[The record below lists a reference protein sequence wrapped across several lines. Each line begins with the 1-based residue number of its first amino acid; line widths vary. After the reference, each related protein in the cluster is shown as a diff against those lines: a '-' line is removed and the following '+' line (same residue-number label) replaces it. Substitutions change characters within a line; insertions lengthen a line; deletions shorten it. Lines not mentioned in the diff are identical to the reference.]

1 MRGAFRK
8 DKLST
13 KVVASPRVCSCGG
26 PPSPRPSP
34 PEEGGEGARCGRW
47 RFLAPLLTPLA
58 ALLIAAGLASG
69 ASADD
74 ADQTAP
80 AAHRMLFTG
89 DILLSRQVARE
100 IELRGGM
107 SPWRDIGDALK
118 GADFVFGNLEG
129 AVGSMDECQQPKDE
143 LETRPAGKSQS
154 PKDLCFAVSPRFV
167 PLLRGAGFTV
177 LGVTNNHSGDLGAAG
192 RRATR
197 AALEAA
203 GLAVAGPE
211 APAFFRLGPHTVGL
225 VSLSL
230 VPGRDGVVDAVPSW
244 QAARALRLARA
255 LSDFVVVSVHWGKE
269 LADWTTPGQE
279 AQAKWLV
286 AHGADVIVGA
296 HPHVVQP
303 AECVDGRPVFYS
315 LGNHVFDQKYP
326 ATKRG
331 LIAACTVEAGVLTC
345 GASVTQTPVNSSFPA
360 ASGEP
365 DAAGAALA
373 QCPVPARQRLT
384 AAGQTLRPRITGRD
398 AVSGAVVLEGVPVQG
413 ASGRVLWRS
422 PPRHL
427 LSVESGRLAPDRPA
441 MLFTVERHA
450 SPIDGEDG
458 PRPYVYDVTP
468 RGLVARWR
476 GSALAWPL
484 LDAMLM
490 TGAAGR
496 AFVCALHRGD
506 SFVMLDG
513 SGEAAPRT
521 QVYAWNGFGFSGVT
535 DGELEK
541 RCAEA
546 YGAGAE

>member
-1 MRGAFRK
+1 
-8 DKLST
+8 
-13 KVVASPRVCSCGG
+13 
-26 PPSPRPSP
+26 
-34 PEEGGEGARCGRW
+34 
-47 RFLAPLLTPLA
+47 
-58 ALLIAAGLASG
+58 
-69 ASADD
+69 
-74 ADQTAP
+74 
-80 AAHRMLFTG
+80 MLFTG

-100 IELRGGM
+100 IEARGGV

-129 AVGSMDECQQPKDE
+129 AVGSVDDCLPPKDQPE
-143 LETRPAGKSQS
+143 KDQPEKDQAEKHRPA
-154 PKDLCFAVSPRFV
+154 KDLCFAVSPRLV
-167 PLLRGAGFTV
+167 PLVRNAGFTA
-177 LGVTNNHSGDLGAAG
+177 LGVANNHSGDLGAAG
-192 RRATR
+192 RRATH
-197 AALEAA
+197 AALDAA
-203 GLAVAGPE
+203 GLAAAGPE
-211 APAFFRLGPHTVGL
+211 APVFFRLGPHTVGL

-269 LADWTTPGQE
+269 LADWVVPEQE

-296 HPHVVQP
+296 HPHVIQP

-331 LIAACTVEAGVLTC
+331 LIAACTVEAGRTDTGNA
-345 GASVTQTPVNSSFPA
+345 GAGILICSGSITRTPVNSSFPV

-365 DAAGAALA
+365 EAASAALS
-373 QCPVPARQRLT
+373 QCPAPARQRLT
-384 AAGQTLRPRITGRD
+384 VSGQSLGARIAGRTV
-398 AVSGAVVLEGVPVQG
+398 VSGAVVLEGVSVEAGP
-413 ASGRVLWRS
+413 ARVLWRS
-422 PPRHL
+422 PARSL
-427 LSVESGRLAPDRPA
+427 LSIDSGRLAADRPA
-441 MLFTVERHA
+441 MLFTIERHA

-468 RGLVARWR
+468 HGLVARWR

-484 LDAMLM
+484 LDATLV
-490 TGAAGR
+490 TDAAGR
-496 AFVCALHRGD
+496 AYVCALHRGD

-513 SGEAAPRT
+513 ADGAAVRT

-535 DGELEK
+535 EEELTK
-541 RCAEA
+541 RCAGE
-546 YGAGAE
+546 YGVETE